1 MSYFCVGVAL
11 QLLRTPLI
19 VYFIVDLDATPAE
32 VNVLFTVMA
41 VPWCFKVIYGFM
53 SDCIPIMGERRKVR
67 MDKERCKPG
76 ITIKAESIERK
87 LTSSHAS
94 QLLCVSRSLT
104 LPLDGLATWYATLF
118 WHSRASLTWGS
129 V

>member
-1 MSYFCVGVAL
+1 MQTPAWLTDFYSLPNVALPMSYFCVGVAL

-19 VYFIVDLDATPAE
+19 VYFIVDLEATPAE

-67 MDKERCKPG
+67 MGKGRCTVNG
-76 ITIKAESIERK
+76 IQR
-87 LTSSHAS
+87 
-94 QLLCVSRSLT
+94 
-104 LPLDGLATWYATLF
+104 
-118 WHSRASLTWGS
+118 
-129 V
+129 